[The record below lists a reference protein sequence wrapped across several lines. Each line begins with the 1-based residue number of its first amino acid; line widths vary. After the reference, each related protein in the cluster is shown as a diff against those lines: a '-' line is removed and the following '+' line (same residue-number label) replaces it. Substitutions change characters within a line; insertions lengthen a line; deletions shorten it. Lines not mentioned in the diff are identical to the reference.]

1 MEKLWA
7 IAGYEYQR
15 HVRKPS
21 FFVSLLSVP
30 LLVGI
35 VIGVSALV
43 DALRP
48 EHVQAVGYVD
58 PSGTLST
65 VLSERD
71 ALGISDSTT
80 WVRFESEA
88 EAQDALT
95 AGTIVAY
102 YRLPGDY
109 PATRRGELVYAKEP
123 DSAAARQL
131 RQMLR
136 AVLVAEQPT
145 GVVRRIVE
153 GSRLVI
159 RLPGAVPGG
168 PREFRGAPTAGQLLP
183 ALTGLVLM
191 LLTFVSSGYLM
202 GAVGDEKANRTMEI
216 LLTSASALE
225 LMAGKVLGIIGV
237 ALTQLIVWMGL
248 SALFL
253 VVGQAAFDVAWL
265 QDLRPDPAALAI
277 AVAVALPSYVLLG
290 GLMAALGALL
300 DEAQGSQQVALV
312 ATMLYMTPLILIVP
326 MMRAL
331 NAPAMVALSIAPF
344 TAPVVLPL
352 RAAFA
357 VMPSWQVVASVSAQV
372 LCAAGSVW
380 LAGRALRMGALRYG
394 RRVRWRELWGGALP
408 QTVDT
413 GTRSQAVTRGTGT
426 GSEASKSRL
435 KRSVAGKTF
444 TILGHE
450 LSTILVEPV
459 YLLVCVGVPLLVFG
473 QLWLMTAATGSTSRA
488 RTPSSTIEPGSTVA
502 AMPQV
507 QGYVD
512 RSELIRTLPAQIPG
526 GSLVAFAN
534 QERAQEA
541 LTRGD
546 IDGYYI
552 IDADYLSSGELIL
565 VQPAYDPLAATSVGS
580 AMEWVLL
587 VNLLD
592 GNQVLATA
600 VLDPLQVQAVAWEPG
615 SGASQ
620 GTEVSSEEAGLIRL
634 IPMLVMLL
642 VYGSILMGSGLLLR
656 SVSEEKKSRVIEIL
670 LVSVHPRQLM
680 TGKIMGLGIAGL
692 LQAGIWTGLGYL
704 FLRLLGG
711 PVAQPVGLNLSPA
724 AIVWIAAFMVL
735 GYLVYA
741 ALYAGAGAL
750 VPDWRK
756 ARSASLLLAVPALV
770 GFEIGLFTTDNP
782 NGLLAVVTS
791 LFPLTAPM
799 IMVKRLVVGGVP
811 TWQLWV
817 ASGAMVLTIPL
828 VVRAVAHMFQ
838 AQYLL
843 SGEPF
848 SARRYF
854 RLLLGRGRT

>member
-1 MEKLWA
+1 MDKLWA

-15 HVRKPS
+15 HVRRPS
-21 FFVSLLSVP
+21 FLLSLLSVP
-30 LLVGI
+30 VLVAI
-35 VIGVSALV
+35 VIGISALV
-43 DALRP
+43 GALRP
-48 EHVQAVGYVD
+48 EQVQAVGYVD
-58 PSGTLST
+58 PSGTLPT
-65 VLSERD
+65 VLPERA
-71 ALGISDSTT
+71 ALGIGDNVT
-80 WVRFESEA
+80 WVPFETEA
-88 EAQDALT
+88 AAQDALA
-95 AGTIVAY
+95 AGKIAAY

-109 PATRRGELVYAKEP
+109 PATRQGELVYAEEP
-123 DSAAARQL
+123 DPAAARQL
-131 RQMLR
+131 RQLLR
-136 AVLVAEQPT
+136 AALVAGQPAA
-145 GVVRRIVE
+145 VAQRIVE
-153 GSRLVI
+153 GSTLVI

-168 PREFRGAPTAGQLLP
+168 PREFRSAPTAGQLLP
-183 ALTGLVLM
+183 ALAGLVLM

-202 GAVGDEKANRTMEI
+202 GAVSDEKANRTMEI
-216 LLTSASALE
+216 LLTSASTFE

-237 ALTQLIVWMGL
+237 ALTQLVAWVGL

-253 VVGQAAFDVAWL
+253 VVGRAALDVAWL

-277 AVAVALPSYVLLG
+277 ALAVAVPSYVLLG

-312 ATMLYMTPLILIVP
+312 ATVLYMTPLILIVP

-331 NAPAMVALSIAPF
+331 NAPVVVVLSIVPF

-357 VMPSWQVVASVSAQV
+357 VVPSWQVLASVIVQV
-372 LCAAGSVW
+372 LCATGAVW
-380 LAGRALRMGALRYG
+380 LAGRALQLGALRYG
-394 RRVRWRELWGGALP
+394 RRVRWRELLGGSPP
-408 QTVDT
+408 QAVETD
-413 GTRSQAVTRGTGT
+413 TRSRAMTLAITARAQA
-426 GSEASKSRL
+426 SENGRR
-435 KRSVAGKTF
+435 RSIAAKTF

-450 LSTILVEPV
+450 LSTILVEPI
-459 YLLVCVGVPLLVFG
+459 YLLVCVGIPLLVFG
-473 QLWLMTAATGSTSRA
+473 QLWLMTAAAGGAGAARA
-488 RTPSSTIEPGSTVA
+488 PSGAVEPGGAVA

-512 RSELIRTLPAQIPG
+512 RSGLIRILPAQIPDG
-526 GSLVAFAN
+526 TLIPFADEGS
-534 QERAQEA
+534 AQEA
-541 LTRGD
+541 LARGE

-552 IDADYLSSGELIL
+552 IGTDYLASGRLVL
-565 VQPAYDPLAATSVGS
+565 VQPAYDPLAATSAGS
-580 AMEWVLL
+580 AMEWALL

-592 GNQVLATA
+592 GDQALAVA
-600 VLDPLQVQAVAWEPG
+600 VRDPLQVQAVAWEPG
-615 SGASQ
+615 PAAGQ
-620 GTEVSSEEAGLIRL
+620 EEEVSSEEAGLIRL

-670 LVSVHPRQLM
+670 LVSVHPRQLL
-680 TGKIMGLGIAGL
+680 TGKILGLGIAGL
-692 LQAGIWTGLGYL
+692 LQAAIWTGLGYL
-704 FLRLLGG
+704 LLRLLGG
-711 PVAQPVGLNLSPA
+711 PVALPTGLNLSPG
-724 AIVWIAAFMVL
+724 AIAWIAAFMVL

-741 ALYAGAGAL
+741 TLYAGAGAL

-756 ARSASLLLAVPALV
+756 ARSASLLIAVPAFV
-770 GFEIGLFTTDNP
+770 GFEIGLLTTDNP

-811 TWQLWV
+811 AWQLWV
-817 ASGAMVLTIPL
+817 AAGAMVLTIPL
-828 VVRAVAHMFQ
+828 VVRAVARMFQ

-854 RLLLGRGRT
+854 RMLLGRSRT